1 MPVHTIRFISEDLYY
16 KIFVLQDSHVH
27 ILRLILSDYKQIYD
41 KKPSVFS
48 RQMVSTME
56 DEVIA
61 TVSIILLCDTIELLK
76 KRKVK
81 RNCWTRPY

>member
-1 MPVHTIRFISEDLYY
+1 MITNLVF
-16 KIFVLQDSHVH
+16 
-27 ILRLILSDYKQIYD
+27 
-41 KKPSVFS
+41 FS

-61 TVSIILLCDTIELLK
+61 TVSIILLCAAIKLLK

-81 RNCWTRPY
+81 MNCWTRPWIKRRNVFGAHRALLEVPRREDPNSYNNF